1 MRKKIWS
8 NFILVAMISMCIG
21 AVASPDAN
29 SSAIVGE
36 QSRGT
41 PSLSV
46 SAEDAARSLLL
57 ARTLPD
63 LAGRV
68 SGAQSITPPTPG
80 KSITE
85 RALEDAA
92 QSAGEVVSEL
102 EMPFFSFGGSAGS
115 E

>member
-21 AVASPDAN
+21 AVASPGAN
-29 SSAIVGE
+29 SSAIGGKQIV
-36 QSRGT
+36 ST
-41 PSLSV
+41 PSLSE
-46 SAEDAARSLLL
+46 SADDLTRSLLL
-57 ARTLPD
+57 ADAVFD
-63 LAGRV
+63 LEASD
-68 SGAQSITPPTPG
+68 SGAQPTPA

-102 EMPFFSFGGSAGS
+102 EMPFFSFGGSASS